1 MALAAFNP
9 NDFILQDIAS
19 PDNKKTLVEYD
30 AAHRMMLFRVKEF
43 NNGQEEINY
52 KAIYFKENINQ
63 NFLSSL
69 PDEFSSDKDQLLLF
83 SIYDDGTYDLVK
95 QKMKYDFASQ
105 STRWVK
111 YESNE
116 LTTEEAK
123 EIFETLK
130 SMLFIQQVLE
140 KKEKNDA
147 ILEILN
153 KQEYFDIRYND
164 FCNQRD
170 VLLRESD
177 YRVLDDYPES
187 FTGEKD
193 LWLKWRDTLRTYV
206 KSSVDFET
214 GLEYI
219 AYCEQFKWPIDPL
232 VYHAKYPE
240 LNVEYLTTED
250 QYNSQYESV
259 SSEAQKRISSSV
271 LAASLETQMRSE
283 KGIPVSKQ
291 VLDII
296 EKYRLLDGVLELDIN
311 ELTLEG

>member
-19 PDNKKTLVEYD
+19 PDNRKTLVEYD

-52 KAIYFKENINQ
+52 KAIYFKENINN

-95 QKMKYDFASQ
+95 QKMKYDFSSQ
-105 STRWVK
+105 TTRWVK

-153 KQEYFDIRYND
+153 KQEYFDIRYNN
-164 FCNQRD
+164 FCNQRN

-193 LWLKWRDTLRTYV
+193 LWIKWRDILRTYV
-206 KSSVDFET
+206 KSSADFET

-219 AYCEQFKWPIDPL
+219 QYCESFTWPVDPL
-232 VYHAKYPE
+232 VYYSKYPE
-240 LNVEYLTTED
+240 LNVEYLSSED
-250 QYNSQYESV
+250 QYRSQYESI
-259 SSEAQKRISSSV
+259 SSEEQKRISSNILS
-271 LAASLETQMRSE
+271 ASAEAILRSE

-296 EKYRLLDGVLELDIN
+296 EKYRLLDGILELDIN